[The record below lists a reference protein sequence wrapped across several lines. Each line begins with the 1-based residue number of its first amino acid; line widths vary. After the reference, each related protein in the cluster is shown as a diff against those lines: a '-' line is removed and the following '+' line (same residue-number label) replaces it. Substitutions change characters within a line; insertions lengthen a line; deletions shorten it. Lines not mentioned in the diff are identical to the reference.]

1 MAAQRFFPP
10 LLIALAASS
19 CAMQALRP
27 GASEAEVRQAMGSP
41 ALELPGTDGGR
52 QLAFTSGP
60 FGTQTFMVHVGPDGR
75 VRQVEQALDDSRFHA
90 IQPGMTRE
98 ELLRHIGPPHQ
109 TLRFDNL
116 RQTAWDYRFRDT
128 WGYIAILSVMIDDQ
142 GRVASRITQRID
154 PRERRP

>member
-1 MAAQRFFPP
+1 MAAARFFP
-10 LLIALAASS
+10 LLLVALAASS
-19 CAMQALRP
+19 CATQGLRP
-27 GASEAEVRQAMGSP
+27 GASEAEVRQAMGPP
-41 ALELPGTDGGR
+41 ALEVPGTDGGR

-60 FGTQTFMVHVGPDGR
+60 FGTQTFMVHVGPEGR
-75 VRQVEQALDDSRFHA
+75 VRQVEQVLDDSRFHA

-98 ELLRHIGPPHQ
+98 ELLRHIGPPYQ

-128 WGYIAILSVMIDDQ
+128 WGYIAILSVMIDDE
-142 GRVASRITQRID
+142 GRVAGRITQRID

>member
-1 MAAQRFFPP
+1 MRPFRTLAV
-10 LLIALAASS
+10 ALAALAAGA
-19 CAMQALRP
+19 CAVQSLRP
-27 GASEAEVRQAMGSP
+27 GASEAEVRQAMGRP
-41 ALELPGTDGGR
+41 ALEFPTGDGGR
-52 QLAFTSGP
+52 QLAFTTGP
-60 FGTQTFMVHVGPDGR
+60 FGTQTYMAYLGGDGR
-75 VRQVEQALDDSRFHA
+75 LQRVEQVLDDSRFHA

-98 ELLRHIGPPHQ
+98 ELLRHIGPPYQ

-154 PRERRP
+154 PRERRF